1 QRAGAR
7 RPGPQPITTEVTMG
21 TLTCRAITLRMA
33 EWIANAVAVIGGY
46 VAVDGPRIGRLNHH
60 EYRALRED
68 AFNDM
73 VAWRREQTLAE
84 LAQYHQLAR
93 GDYARVL
100 PYQSPDADLV
110 MVVPADHPL
119 AEEGYSLPASLVRE
133 LIPALQAAGYDTAG
147 LLAATSG
154 EGAEVVAE

>member
-1 QRAGAR
+1 MSKMQCKAISR
-7 RPGPQPITTEVTMG
+7 RK
-21 TLTCRAITLRMA
+21 A
-33 EWIANAVAVIGGY
+33 EWIGMAAAVAGGY

-60 EYRALRED
+60 EYRALLED
-68 AFNDM
+68 ACNDM

-110 MVVPADHPL
+110 LVVPADHPL

-133 LIPALQAAGYDTAG
+133 LIPALQEAGYETAG
-147 LLAATSG
+147 LLALV
-154 EGAEVVAE
+154 EAEA